1 MTERQIHEHSDDV
14 LNDTTKML
22 NKQYNAAY
30 KEARDFLAIELAKVE
45 LSGTA
50 QERFGELSK
59 YDRLDKIC
67 EKLADIFVNA
77 NKASKKEVNNLAVS
91 VYKINYDWQA
101 EQLGLKGTNKAESKE
116 AYDYRNQYMFGDQM
130 LIAPVTAPMKGDYST
145 LNVWLPAGT
154 DWYEWHTGTM
164 LKGGQ
169 TVTRAFAID
178 EYPIYIKAGS
188 ILPFCDRVKSLA
200 DDDLSYVVTVFP
212 GGDGAFELY
221 EDNGC
226 LLYTSPSPRDTR

>member
-1 MTERQIHEHSDDV
+1 
-14 LNDTTKML
+14 
-22 NKQYNAAY
+22 
-30 KEARDFLAIELAKVE
+30 
-45 LSGTA
+45 
-50 QERFGELSK
+50 
-59 YDRLDKIC
+59 
-67 EKLADIFVNA
+67 
-77 NKASKKEVNNLAVS
+77 
-91 VYKINYDWQA
+91 
-101 EQLGLKGTNKAESKE
+101 
-116 AYDYRNQYMFGDQM
+116 MFGDQM

-212 GGDGAFELY
+212 GGDGHS
-221 EDNGC
+221 NC
-226 LLYTSPSPRDTR
+226 TRIMEMIKSMIESMLVRLCSRSGSATAWK